1 MKQHTFITF
10 LDDDTPI
17 RVRYTHSKAEPM
29 TLEYPGRDAEV
40 VVDEVSVGI
49 VHTKWEPVETYPQ
62 LNVDRLIEE
71 AWDDVELRE
80 ELRSYA

>member
-1 MKQHTFITF
+1 MGQHTFTTY
-10 LDDDTPI
+10 LDDDTPV
-17 RVRYTHSKAEPM
+17 RVSYHHSPAEPM
-29 TLEYPGRDAEV
+29 TLEYPGCDAEV
-40 VVDEVSVGI
+40 VIDEVSVGI

-80 ELRSYA
+80 ELRSYV